1 MSPPSPPEPTRRGFL
16 QPEPSRMV
24 VPSRGSRCGRW
35 GGSREAKRGNRWSPW
50 PGGAAPIP
58 VWTPWRREVGCREP
72 TGDAKPL
79 MPLGSAEMLRV
90 EQEPPCPQ
98 RPLRPQGTIAA
109 AWGTA
114 EQDPTPAAS
123 HSRDLTPA
131 VLPHHPR
138 LLLLL
143 VTARRGAPTGS
154 PSMPHVGKKKHTD
167 VNGLKRN
174 CTELHQGVETRVGT
188 GRQRGPGA
196 ELSCPGE
203 FF

>member
-1 MSPPSPPEPTRRGFL
+1 MSPPLPRSPPEGAFCSLSPPGWSSPPGGRDAGGGVEAGRQSGGTAGPLGRGK
-16 QPEPSRMV
+16 QHP
-24 VPSRGSRCGRW
+24 SRCGPR
-35 GGSREAKRGNRWSPW
+35 GGWRWST
-50 PGGAAPIP
+50 
-58 VWTPWRREVGCREP
+58 VEVGCRES

-98 RPLRPQGTIAA
+98 RPLWPQGTIAA

-114 EQDPTPAAS
+114 EQDLTLAAS
-123 HSRDLTPA
+123 HSRDLTPV
-131 VLPHHPR
+131 VLLHHPR

-174 CTELHQGVETRVGT
+174 CTELHQGVET
-188 GRQRGPGA
+188 
-196 ELSCPGE
+196 
-203 FF
+203 